1 MYDAAMRQYQRT
13 HPWIT
18 FETIAPDRL
27 GPRTWM
33 LLGEARAACS
43 MLARLPLQPAVA
55 REMYT
60 VALTRGAQA
69 TTAIEGNTLTV
80 EQVRGIL
87 TGDFTAPPSRAY
99 QEREVRNV
107 LEALQGISEQ
117 AQGGSVPQITRALI
131 CDYNRQILEGTERPA
146 DVVPGSVRRHMVGVG
161 RYAGAPAEDCEYL
174 LERLAGWLNS
184 EAFRSEDPAVQ
195 FAGHFLAA
203 VCAHVYIAWIHPFA
217 DGNGRTARLLE
228 FTILARSGTL
238 PLLAAHL
245 LSDHYNLTRDR
256 YYQELA
262 ASSAQSSVAGFV
274 AYAVE
279 GFVDGLRAKHEQVL
293 EQQLRVT
300 WTNFV
305 QERLADG
312 PATPSRDRRQA
323 LVLGM
328 APGVIH
334 SRTELATLN
343 TPVTALYAR
352 VGPKTLSRDLNQLVD
367 MGLVVKEESGW
378 RANVDVLAAFL
389 PPSGTTD

>member
-1 MYDAAMRQYQRT
+1 MRQYQRT

-18 FETIAPDRL
+18 FETIVPDRL
-27 GPRTWM
+27 GPKTWM
-33 LLGEARAACS
+33 LLGEARSACS
-43 MLARLPLQPAVA
+43 MLASLPLQPVVA
-55 REMYT
+55 RELYMVT
-60 VALTRGAQA
+60 LTRGAQA

-107 LEALQGISEQ
+107 LDALQEISEQ
-117 AQGGSVPQITRALI
+117 AQAGSVPKITRQLM
-131 CDYNRQILEGTERPA
+131 CEYNRRILEGTEHTE
-146 DVVPGSVRRHMVGVG
+146 DVVPGSVRSHMVGVA

-174 LERLAGWLNS
+174 LDRLADWLNS
-184 EAFRSEDPAVQ
+184 AAFRSDDPAVQ

-203 VCAHVYIAWIHPFA
+203 VYAHVYIAWIHPFA

-274 AYAVE
+274 SYAVE

-293 EQQLRVT
+293 GQQFRVA

-305 QERLADG
+305 QERLADS

-328 APGVIH
+328 VPGVVH
-334 SRTELATLN
+334 SRTELSTL
-343 TPVTALYAR
+343 TTAVTALYAQ
-352 VGPKTLSRDLNQLVD
+352 VGPKTLSRDVNQLVD

-378 RANVDVLAAFL
+378 RANVEVLAAFL
-389 PPSGTTD
+389 PPSGASD